1 MRDRN
6 LRACPHSDQPT
17 VAISLAPARIADSAR
32 FGSSERWKSG
42 LPEPLETDV
51 KREEK
56 VIVVVE
62 DDPGM
67 RGSLEFLLE
76 SHGFTVAAFA
86 GADEML
92 SRLNGLKTGC
102 AIFDV
107 HLPGPDGISVYE
119 SMKAQGRKLPAIFIT
134 GRADDQIRAN
144 ARRLKAVALLEKPF
158 SDEALLDAVGRA
170 FAMPVKA

>member
-1 MRDRN
+1 VK
-6 LRACPHSDQPT
+6 SDQ
-17 VAISLAPARIADSAR
+17 
-32 FGSSERWKSG
+32 
-42 LPEPLETDV
+42 
-51 KREEK
+51 K

-76 SHGFTVAAFA
+76 SHGFTVTAFA
-86 GADEML
+86 TPEEML
-92 SRLNGLKTGC
+92 ARLDGIPLGC

-119 SMKAQGRKLPAIFIT
+119 SLKNTGRKLPAVFIT
-134 GRADDQIRAN
+134 GRADDQIRAD
-144 ARRLKAVALLEKPF
+144 AKRLKAIALLEKPF

-170 FAMPVKA
+170 FSVAAIA